1 MAFDFNL
8 LGGLPHAEAQRVYSE
23 ANIIMNQ
30 ILTDAT
36 GLLTLGVWALGK
48 PVVVNLCKELFEPFY
63 GISDLPVINAD
74 PDTIKDRLRQA
85 IEDMDL
91 SPDLAPRGRALV
103 ESRDAITKVIGQ

>member
-1 MAFDFNL
+1 
-8 LGGLPHAEAQRVYSE
+8 
-23 ANIIMNQ
+23 MNQ